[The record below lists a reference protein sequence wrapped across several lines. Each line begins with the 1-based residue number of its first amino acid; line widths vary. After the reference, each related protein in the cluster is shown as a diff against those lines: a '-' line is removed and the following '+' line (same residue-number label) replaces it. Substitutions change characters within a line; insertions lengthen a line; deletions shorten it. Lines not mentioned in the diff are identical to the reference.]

1 MKILRNFA
9 TFFKHQSLHI
19 IHQNEIYIF
28 TTFNIMP

>member
-9 TFFKHQSLHI
+9 TFFKRQSLHI
-19 IHQNEIYIF
+19 ILQNEIYIF